1 MSIEHSLKIN
11 GEMIPIQ
18 YFFDY
23 CAEKCINFNVEND
36 TSVYLCDWEM
46 WVYFCEARPP
56 YNVWECSAF
65 DIEFTYDATISFRL
79 GKNPDYWQIQNDF
92 VLEYVFETMKSFKRE
107 GLFLYCMD
115 TELYYF
121 RADGS
126 VQMNDEKGIM
136 K

>member
-18 YFFDY
+18 
-23 CAEKCINFNVEND
+23 
-36 TSVYLCDWEM
+36 
-46 WVYFCEARPP
+46 YFCEARPP

-65 DIEFTYDATISFRL
+65 DIEFTYDATISFML